1 MCNCRSCKPHRMHL
15 NLNLNPN
22 SLNHNNKNNRQQKYR
37 ARALSASPSPPPIP
51 PQPNR
56 FIQFNEP
63 NIIGSQQY
71 NRSEAPSIDIPEP
84 PPRRY
89 HLVPI
94 RDENINN
101 NNNNNQSPI
110 GPQQKLSSFG
120 RSSYNNNNNARHNDY
135 ENIRD
140 IVRPPVVVKDP
151 RRKPYYYNE
160 LSQILDPNDNI
171 DIPNTDLELTKS
183 EDEATIRNS
192 TLGSGDSLD
201 NII

>member
-1 MCNCRSCKPHRMHL
+1 MH
-15 NLNLNPN
+15 LNLNPN
-22 SLNHNNKNNRQQKYR
+22 SFNHNNNLQQKYR
-37 ARALSASPSPPPIP
+37 ARALSASQSPPPVP

-63 NIIGSQQY
+63 NILGSQY
-71 NRSEAPSIDIPEP
+71 YRRETPSIDIPEP

-94 RDENINN
+94 RDENIR

-110 GPQQKLSSFG
+110 GTQQNLLSFG
-120 RSSYNNNNNARHNDY
+120 RSSLNNNARHNDY
-135 ENIRD
+135 ENTRD

-160 LSQILDPNDNI
+160 LSQSLDANDNNI
-171 DIPNTDLELTKS
+171 DIPNTNLELMKS
-183 EDEATIRNS
+183 GDETTVHNS

>member
-1 MCNCRSCKPHRMHL
+1 MH
-15 NLNLNPN
+15 LNLNPN
-22 SLNHNNKNNRQQKYR
+22 SLNHNNNNNRQQKYR
-37 ARALSASPSPPPIP
+37 ARALSASPSPPPVP

-56 FIQFNEP
+56 FIQFNKPLP
-63 NIIGSQQY
+63 NTIASQY
-71 NRSEAPSIDIPEP
+71 YRSEAPSIDIPEP

-110 GPQQKLSSFG
+110 GAQSNLSSFG
-120 RSSYNNNNNARHNDY
+120 RSSYNNARHNDY
-135 ENIRD
+135 ENIREL
-140 IVRPPVVVKDP
+140 VRPPVVVKDP

-160 LSQILDPNDNI
+160 LSQCLDANDNI
-171 DIPNTDLELTKS
+171 DISNTNLELIES
-183 EDEATIRNS
+183 GNEATIRNS